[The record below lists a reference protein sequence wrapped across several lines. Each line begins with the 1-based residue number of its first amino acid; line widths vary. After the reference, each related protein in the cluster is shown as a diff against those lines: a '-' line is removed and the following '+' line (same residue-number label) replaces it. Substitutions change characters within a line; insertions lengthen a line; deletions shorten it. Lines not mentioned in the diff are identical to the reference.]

1 MKKIS
6 VIFDFIRIPIL
17 SKVGRGKGVI
27 DGMRGNPRFPTPDVA
42 LADLEEATN
51 LLERTHVAASGGGKT
66 NKALMHQ
73 AEKAWDKMMREQ
85 AMYVDRIAQGD
96 NAVILSA
103 GFSISKTPAPAKRP
117 EFSVV
122 LGEKP
127 GSVILH
133 CKAIKGAY
141 AYVWQ
146 KCKVTLAETEADW
159 TYAKATGRAT
169 AVLEDL
175 TPVTKYWFRVAA
187 VLAEGTAAYCEP
199 ISIVIG

>member
-6 VIFDFIRIPIL
+6 VVFDFIRIPIL
-17 SKVGRGKGVI
+17 NKVGRGRDIV
-27 DGMRGNPRFPTPDVA
+27 DGMKGNANFPSPDVA
-42 LADLEEATN
+42 LDVLEEATSQ
-51 LLERTHVAASGGGKT
+51 LERTHVAASGGGKT

-73 AEKAWDKMMREQ
+73 VEKAWDQLMRDQ
-85 AMYVDRIAQGD
+85 AMYVDRIAKGD
-96 NAVILSA
+96 HAIILSA
-103 GFSISKTPAPAKRP
+103 GFNYSRRPAPAKRP
-117 EFSVV
+117 EFSAVP
-122 LGEKP
+122 GEKS

-146 KCKVTLAETEADW
+146 CCKGTLAETEAGW
-159 TYAKATGRAT
+159 AYAKATGKAT
-169 AVLEDL
+169 AVIEDQV
-175 TPVTKYWFRVAA
+175 PVTKYWYRVAA

>member
-6 VIFDFIRIPIL
+6 VIFDFIRISIL
-17 SKVGRGKGVI
+17 NKVGRGKGVI
-27 DGMRGNPRFPTPDVA
+27 DGMRGNPKFPTPDVA
-42 LADLEEATN
+42 LDDLEEATN
-51 LLERTHVAASGGGKT
+51 LLERTHIAASGGDKT

-73 AEKAWDKMMREQ
+73 AEKAWDQLMRDQ
-85 AMYVDRIAQGD
+85 AMYVDRIAKGD
-96 NAVILSA
+96 HAIILSA
-103 GFSISKTPAPAKRP
+103 GFNFSRTPAPAKRP
-117 EFSVV
+117 EFSAE
-122 LGEKP
+122 LGEKS

-146 KCKVTLAETEADW
+146 SCKGTLAETEAGW
-159 TYAKATGRAT
+159 AYAKATGKAT
-169 AVLEDL
+169 AVIEDQV
-175 TPVTKYWFRVAA
+175 PVTKYWFRVAA

>member
-6 VIFDFIRIPIL
+6 VIFDFIRISIL
-17 SKVGRGKGVI
+17 NKVGRGKGVI
-27 DGMRGNPRFPTPDVA
+27 DGMRGNPKFPTPDVA
-42 LADLEEATN
+42 LDDLEEATN
-51 LLERTHVAASGGGKT
+51 LLERTHIAASGGDKT

-73 AEKAWDKMMREQ
+73 AEKAWDQLMRDQ
-85 AMYVDRIAQGD
+85 AMYVDRIAKGD
-96 NAVILSA
+96 HAIILSA
-103 GFSISKTPAPAKRP
+103 GFNFSRTPAPAKRP
-117 EFSVV
+117 EFSAE
-122 LGEKP
+122 LGEKS

-146 KCKVTLAETEADW
+146 CCKGTLAETEAGW
-159 TYAKATGRAT
+159 AYAKATGKAT
-169 AVLEDL
+169 AVIEDQV
-175 TPVTKYWFRVAA
+175 PVTKYWFRVAA